1 MHNKLWIIP
10 TAIVSH
16 SNDTS
21 LQLHRHQFQWFPG
34 LGADP
39 CISQSEPAPVFITN
53 AKSTQCKSLYGD
65 VPEPQ
70 FIYLPKTSRSFRLED
85 NYHCSRRTMGLVTNV
100 AVWHVSHAPG
110 HAGVVS
116 GAVSGRYG
124 PGTCYLVNIRENASP
139 SKYYW
144 DPPPCSHAHKILT
157 ISRYFAKITIVKHFQ
172 SVDKIV

>member
-70 FIYLPKTSRSFRLED
+70 FIYIPKTSRSFRRED

-100 AVWHVSHAPG
+100 TVWHVSPWHCHMHWAMQGWFPEQCRG
-110 HAGVVS
+110 DMGQELVTLSIS
-116 GAVSGRYG
+116 GKM
-124 PGTCYLVNIRENASP
+124 PLPVNIIE
-139 SKYYW
+139 
-144 DPPPCSHAHKILT
+144 ILLPALT
-157 ISRYFAKITIVKHFQ
+157 LTKFWQFQ
-172 SVDKIV
+172 DILLK